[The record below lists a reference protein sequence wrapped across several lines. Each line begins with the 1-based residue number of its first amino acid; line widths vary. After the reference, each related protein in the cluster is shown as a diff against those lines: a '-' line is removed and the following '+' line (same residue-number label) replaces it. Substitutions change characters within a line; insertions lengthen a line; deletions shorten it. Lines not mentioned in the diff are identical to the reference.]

1 MKLLLIKIKVQR
13 AFQMV
18 YFLNRQYKLLIKTV
32 KASLLRLTQDR
43 LVLFNIF
50 TQVSNFR
57 VLFVLFLVSNFLF
70 RFIALF
76 TFTVTASL
84 TFQTL

>member
-43 LVLFNIF
+43 LVFIQHFYSSFKFSSAFCPLFG
-50 TQVSNFR
+50 
-57 VLFVLFLVSNFLF
+57 L
-70 RFIALF
+70 
-76 TFTVTASL
+76 
-84 TFQTL
+84 